1 MQRNGTS
8 TVQVLGNNGGQR
20 TGQESS
26 NILEHELWD
35 VRARHVRLKKGTG
48 KAEMRGIKIR
58 QERN

>member
-20 TGQESS
+20 TRQERS
-26 NILEHELWD
+26 NILEHELRD
-35 VRARHVRLKKGTG
+35 VRAWHVSLKKGTG
-48 KAEMRGIKIR
+48 KSEMRGIKLE